1 MSADW
6 ATWRPLSNPTNA
18 PRGWRLPRL
27 AQGKGMMGD
36 DAKRDEG
43 NLGTE
48 YKADV
53 QRFFALTR
61 GHVVIAGPRTSRFQI
76 GLALKG
82 HW

>member
-43 NLGTE
+43 NLEPNT
-48 YKADV
+48 K
-53 QRFFALTR
+53 
-61 GHVVIAGPRTSRFQI
+61 PTSNDSS
-76 GLALKG
+76 L
-82 HW
+82 